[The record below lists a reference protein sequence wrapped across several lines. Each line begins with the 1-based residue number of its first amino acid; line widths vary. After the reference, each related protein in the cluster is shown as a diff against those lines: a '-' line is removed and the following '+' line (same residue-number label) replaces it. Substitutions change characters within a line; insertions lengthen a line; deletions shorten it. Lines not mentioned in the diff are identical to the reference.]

1 MRILFMARCFFFSST
16 QPNRTHAQ
24 CCCTNIHLYSYINDI
39 LNHSS
44 LVVVVLDLVGIKLI
58 FMSVGCF
65 SVFEEPQ
72 MNKKKSIQPN
82 LRVNKRGLSLMC
94 KCICNVSKKVSEHKR
109 QQNWEWKKLQTTKK
123 QAKFLSFPL
132 KDYDWFMIKFYRHKI
147 KSLSWLLLF
156 RSVQDS
162 EVDRVNGEYL
172 VNRVQ

>member
-1 MRILFMARCFFFSST
+1 MLFFLFYTAKSNT
-16 QPNRTHAQ
+16 
-24 CCCTNIHLYSYINDI
+24 CTMLLYK
-39 LNHSS
+39 HSS
-44 LVVVVLDLVGIKLI
+44 LFIHKWY
-58 FMSVGCF
+58 
-65 SVFEEPQ
+65 FESFFTCCCCAWFGGHKTHFYECWLFLSIWRATNEQ
-72 MNKKKSIQPN
+72 KKSIQPN